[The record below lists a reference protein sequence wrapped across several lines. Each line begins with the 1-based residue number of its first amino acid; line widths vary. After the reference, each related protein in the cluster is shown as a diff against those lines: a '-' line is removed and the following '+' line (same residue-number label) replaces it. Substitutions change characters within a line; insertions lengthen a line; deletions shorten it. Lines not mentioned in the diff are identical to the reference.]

1 MEKIVWF
8 TGQPGSGKTTLAE
21 RFINDKLIGF
31 MKMPHWEIVHL
42 DGDDV
47 RKTLARNDVEDYSRD
62 GRIKNIRWAVDTAVF
77 LFSKGYLPVVSLVSP
92 YRWLREDL
100 KTIGKGAHYSKLQP
114 RFEVLEVYCHTNETR
129 GREKYFVEE
138 YEPPL
143 STFLDM
149 DTTNKT
155 EEECVDEI
163 LNVYRQ
169 MATMA

>member
-1 MEKIVWF
+1 MEKIIWF

-21 RFINDKLIGF
+21 RFIDDKLIGF
-31 MKMPHWEIVHL
+31 MKIPPWEIIHL

-62 GRIKNIRWAVDTAVF
+62 GRIKNIRWAVDTSVF
-77 LFSKGYLPVVSLVSP
+77 LLSKGYLPVVSLVSP

-114 RFEVLEVYCHTNETR
+114 RFEVLEVYCHTTEIR
-129 GREKYFVEE
+129 GREKHFVDD

-143 STFLDM
+143 TSFLDM
-149 DTTNKT
+149 NTDKPI
-155 EEECVDEI
+155 EECLDEI
-163 LNVYRQ
+163 LSVYRQ
-169 MATMA
+169 VATIS